1 MKQLKRL
8 LFEILLA
15 SLGKWE
21 LHIQSGNS
29 ARKSLKG
36 NLTAKI
42 EAHRSYRTLSLTDE
56 IKKIRNAVLG
66 TGKYWKSNIPDME
79 SR

>member
-1 MKQLKRL
+1 MEQLIRL
-8 LFEILLA
+8 LFEILLVP
-15 SLGKWE
+15 LGKWE
-21 LHIQSGNS
+21 IHIESGNS
-29 ARKSLKG
+29 ARKSLEG

-42 EAHRSYRTLSLTDE
+42 EAHRSRRTLSLTEE

-66 TGKYWKSNIPDME
+66 TEKYWKSNIPDME